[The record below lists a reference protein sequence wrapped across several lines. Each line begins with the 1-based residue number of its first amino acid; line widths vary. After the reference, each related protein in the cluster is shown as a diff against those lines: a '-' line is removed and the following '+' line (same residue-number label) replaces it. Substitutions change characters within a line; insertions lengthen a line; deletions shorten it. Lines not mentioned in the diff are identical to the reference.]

1 MRARSQDERVRI
13 SLDSKVY
20 SYVYQVT
27 IAIADIEDKDFE
39 ENNHGSL
46 TCSFDFQDS
55 ARSKKCRE
63 GWLGSP
69 TSFQIEL
76 RGLPR
81 KCRGGLSLR
90 FLG

>member
-27 IAIADIEDKDFE
+27 IAITDIEDKDFE
-39 ENNHGSL
+39 ENIHGSL

-55 ARSKKCRE
+55 VKSKKCRE
-63 GWLGSP
+63 GWLGS
-69 TSFQIEL
+69 L
-76 RGLPR
+76 VR
-81 KCRGGLSLR
+81 LR
-90 FLG
+90 FRLSRGDSQEN